1 MFTLYC
7 LFSAYETNGSKI
19 LISQKRKTLNGLL
32 LVILFHSTKWV
43 FVIYLLFYH
52 NIFFTYCL
60 VLILSHVIWY
70 IQIYIFSLC
79 FYIQQAAHGM
89 VRPIFL
95 GEQLQACEMTP
106 DRANVFVEHWTT
118 HAKQIVETLRQQSLS
133 EKQVRLV
140 NSFVLGSER
149 DWYERREK
157 GTEKWREKR
166 EREMMEGKRGIGI
179 VKWKGKERDM
189 KVD

>member
-1 MFTLYC
+1 
-7 LFSAYETNGSKI
+7 
-19 LISQKRKTLNGLL
+19 
-32 LVILFHSTKWV
+32 
-43 FVIYLLFYH
+43 
-52 NIFFTYCL
+52 
-60 VLILSHVIWY
+60 
-70 IQIYIFSLC
+70 
-79 FYIQQAAHGM
+79 M

-149 DWYERREK
+149 D
-157 GTEKWREKR
+157 
-166 EREMMEGKRGIGI
+166 
-179 VKWKGKERDM
+179 
-189 KVD
+189 